1 MPYSAAHGGTL
12 QGVVTPPRAA
22 LADRIMIG
30 IAVLAIM
37 RTGAAC
43 AGDPAVAAM
52 AQPRNDFAARET
64 FSATSGTALPDFTK
78 HYTLSDPLL
87 TAPHPL
93 LTAPPP
99 AYKLLEIP
107 EIKSYSATEFRPRGH
122 SIFDDPKLNAPVD
135 ALGSNKNKDLM
146 QQLQQYRSRDH
157 VRVLTLW
164 ENGASAVSIQTDR
177 KGDPSLQWTSH
188 LFNKGG
194 ATQGL
199 LDRLFPVSAFGG
211 TTHVTRS
218 PSSQPSRVSGALS
231 ALHFGSEPP
240 P

>member
-43 AGDPAVAAM
+43 AGDPSVAAM

-122 SIFDDPKLNAPVD
+122 S
-135 ALGSNKNKDLM
+135 
-146 QQLQQYRSRDH
+146 
-157 VRVLTLW
+157 
-164 ENGASAVSIQTDR
+164 
-177 KGDPSLQWTSH
+177 
-188 LFNKGG
+188 
-194 ATQGL
+194 
-199 LDRLFPVSAFGG
+199 
-211 TTHVTRS
+211 
-218 PSSQPSRVSGALS
+218 
-231 ALHFGSEPP
+231 
-240 P
+240 